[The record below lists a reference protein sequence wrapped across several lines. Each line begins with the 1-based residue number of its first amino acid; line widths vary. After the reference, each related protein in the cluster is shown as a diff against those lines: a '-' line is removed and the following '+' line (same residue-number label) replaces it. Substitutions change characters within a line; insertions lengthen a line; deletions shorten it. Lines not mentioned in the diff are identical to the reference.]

1 MMNDIMLF
9 DDLGEDLYIGVTEYD
24 LDPYCTLKRRKCE
37 SWVDKVFDFDAMEF
51 ESIPETPQHNEED
64 GNLEK
69 SVMWIVPSTPTAEV
83 SSDKESPLMSTTV
96 VTDTLDSPFAS
107 STVVVGY
114 AETFELEPHPPEPLL
129 LDVDTVVE
137 NNSIKKKMHKSVY
150 EGKAMSFSMYGPEKL
165 EPYEVM
171 RSSIQAMSMGRK
183 EMMPLK
189 PPRDKKHKHK
199 HRSAASC
206 KSKSSTADISA
217 VEDNRTGP
225 LSSGYKLAMEV
236 PQKKFVFVCNPS
248 GSQPEQVNN

>member
-1 MMNDIMLF
+1 
-9 DDLGEDLYIGVTEYD
+9 
-24 LDPYCTLKRRKCE
+24 
-37 SWVDKVFDFDAMEF
+37 MEF

-107 STVVVGY
+107 STVVGY
-114 AETFELEPHPPEPLL
+114 AETFELDPHPPPEPI
-129 LDVDTVVE
+129 VDVVE
-137 NNSIKKKMHKSVY
+137 NNIKKKKMHKSVY
-150 EGKAMSFSMYGPEKL
+150 EGKGMSFSMYGPEKL

-171 RSSIQAMSMGRK
+171 RSSIQAMSMGHK

-206 KSKSSTADISA
+206 KSKSSTA

-236 PQKKFVFVCNPS
+236 PQKKFVFVYNPS
-248 GSQPEQVNN
+248 GSQLEQVNN